1 MPEIK
6 FLPSGTIVQAE
17 PGTSILEAAR
27 EAGIELDSPCGGKG
41 TCGKC
46 IVRIASGDADSESL
60 GILSRSAVAEGYV
73 LACAT
78 RVLKS
83 PLDIEIPERSGWK
96 GGQFTDAEEDL
107 ALVSRELLPTKWEFE
122 PLAMKWL
129 LDVPEPRRD
138 EGLSDIDRLTR
149 SFSRD
154 WGRGEVLYPLS
165 VLRKVADALRAEA
178 GKVTVSLIRDGD
190 TFHIIDV
197 ESGDR
202 TSRHYGLAVDIGTTT
217 IAVQLV
223 FLPLAKPLG
232 TRNDY
237 NAQISCG
244 LDVISRINYA
254 RGAGHLDELR
264 SLVLGT
270 VNRLIALVCEA
281 HDVRPEEIAN
291 AVVAGNPTMTHL
303 ALGLKP
309 EYLRLDPYTPTAST
323 LPYLTAR
330 EVGIDINPES
340 WVFFCPSVGSY
351 VGGDITAGILCTDL
365 ADPEATEGGEATSDA
380 AATGLSLF
388 IDIGTNGEIVI
399 GNRDFLMT
407 CACSAGPAFEG
418 GGIECGMRAAV
429 GAIERVRVDPATG
442 SPTVWTIGG
451 VKPKGICGSG
461 MICLLSDLYL
471 TGWMDGQGRLARDRP
486 SPAIEVEGRRARY
499 LLAPA
504 EESGTGKSLYIT
516 EIDIDNIVRA
526 KAAIFSACS
535 MILEKLALSFD
546 DLAHMY
552 IAGGFGRFLD
562 IGQAIVLGLLPDLPR
577 ERFTYLGNSS
587 LTGAYMVLVSREFKK
602 RMEDAAARMTYI
614 DLGSEAS
621 YMDHYTASLFIP
633 HTDLARFPSVASRKA
648 GPGPRG

>member
-1 MPEIK
+1 MPDIR
-6 FLPSGTIVQAE
+6 FLPSGLVVLAE
-17 PGTSILEAAR
+17 PGTRLLEAAR

-41 TCGKC
+41 TCGRC

-60 GILSRSAVAEGYV
+60 GILSRTAVAEGYV
-73 LACAT
+73 LACTT

-83 PLDIEIPERSGWK
+83 PLVVEIPERSGWK

-107 ALVSRELLPTKWEFE
+107 SLVSRELLPTKWEFE

-129 LDVPEPRRD
+129 LDVPEPRRED
-138 EGLSDIDRLTR
+138 GLSDIDRLTR
-149 SFSRD
+149 SFARD

-165 VLRKVADALRAEA
+165 VLRKVADALRAEG
-178 GKVTVSLIRDGD
+178 GKVTVSVIRDGD

-197 ESGDR
+197 ESDDR

-237 NAQISCG
+237 NAQVSCG

-254 RGAGHLDELR
+254 RSPGRLEELR
-264 SLVLGT
+264 ELALGT

-291 AVVAGNPTMTHL
+291 AVVAGNPTMIHL

-309 EYLRLDPYTPTAST
+309 EYLRLDPYTPTASR
-323 LPYLTAR
+323 LPYMTAR

-340 WVFFCPSVGSY
+340 WVYFCPSVGSY
-351 VGGDITAGILCTDL
+351 VGGDITAGILCTDIVGTDNVG
-365 ADPEATEGGEATSDA
+365 AEATEE
-380 AATGLSLF
+380 GLSLF

-442 SPTVWTIGG
+442 SPTVWTVGG
-451 VKPKGICGSG
+451 VKPLGICGSG

-471 TGWMDGQGRLARDRP
+471 TGWMDGQGRLSRDRSSP
-486 SPAIEVEGRRARY
+486 SIEVEGRRARY

-516 EIDIDNIVRA
+516 EIDIDNIIRA

-535 MILEKLALSFD
+535 MILEKLGLSFD
-546 DLAHMY
+546 DLERLY

-562 IGQAIVLGLLPDLPR
+562 IGQAVVLGLLPDLPR

-587 LTGAYMVLVSREFKK
+587 LTGAYMVLVSRDFKR
-602 RMEDAAARMTYI
+602 RMEEAAARMTYI

-633 HTDLARFPSVASRKA
+633 HTDLARFPSVARYPSEAARKSK
-648 GPGPRG
+648 G

>member
-1 MPEIK
+1 VPDIR
-6 FLPSGTIVQAE
+6 FLPSGSVVSAE
-17 PGTSILEAAR
+17 PGTRLLEAAR

-41 TCGKC
+41 TCGRC
-46 IVRIASGDADSESL
+46 IVRIATGDADSESL
-60 GILSRSAVAEGYV
+60 GILSRTAVAEGYV

-83 PLDIEIPERSGWK
+83 PLDVEIPERSGWK

-129 LDVPEPRRD
+129 LDVPEPRRED
-138 EGLSDIDRLTR
+138 GLSDIDRLTR
-149 SFSRD
+149 SFARD

-165 VLRKVADALRAEA
+165 VLRKAADALRAES
-178 GKVTVSLIRDGD
+178 GKVTVSVIRDGD

-202 TSRHYGLAVDIGTTT
+202 TSRHFGLAVDIGTTT

-237 NAQISCG
+237 NAQVSCG

-254 RGAGHLDELR
+254 RSPGRLEELR
-264 SLVLGT
+264 ELALGT
-270 VNRLIALVCEA
+270 VNRLIAHVCEA
-281 HDVRPEEIAN
+281 HEVRPEEIAN
-291 AVVAGNPTMTHL
+291 AVIAGNPTMTQL
-303 ALGLKP
+303 ALGLNP
-309 EYLRLDPYTPTAST
+309 EYLRLDPYTPTASR
-323 LPYLTAR
+323 LPYMTAR

-340 WVFFCPSVGSY
+340 WIYFCPSVGSY
-351 VGGDITAGILCTDL
+351 VGGDITAGILCTDFV
-365 ADPEATEGGEATSDA
+365 DPEAMGER
-380 AATGLSLF
+380 LSLF

-418 GGIECGMRAAV
+418 SGIECGMRAAV
-429 GAIERVRVDPATG
+429 GAIERVRADPAKG
-442 SPTVWTIGG
+442 SPTVWTVGG
-451 VKPKGICGSG
+451 VKPLGICGSG
-461 MICLLSDLYL
+461 MISLLSELYL
-471 TGWMDGQGRLARDRP
+471 TGWMDGQGRLSRDRA
-486 SPAIEVEGRRARY
+486 SSAIEVEGRRARY

-516 EIDIDNIVRA
+516 EIDIDNIIRA
-526 KAAIFSACS
+526 KAAIYSASS
-535 MILEKLALSFD
+535 MILEKLGLSFG
-546 DLAHMY
+546 DLEHLY

-562 IGQAIVLGLLPDLPR
+562 IDQAVVLGLLPDLPR

-587 LTGAYMVLVSREFKK
+587 LTGAYMVLVSRDFKK

-614 DLGSEAS
+614 DLGSEATF
-621 YMDHYTASLFIP
+621 MDHYTASLFIP
-633 HTDLARFPSVASRKA
+633 HTDLARFPSVARYPSEGARKA
-648 GPGPRG
+648 KG